1 MTLNENCKQK
11 NTKNV
16 KNTVNY
22 QGIFLRKSEEV
33 FGFDQ
38 TKIFNFQKIILFSKK
53 KKILFLQITTAFEQ
67 VIKNKM

>member
-1 MTLNENCKQK
+1 MKTVNKKTQK
-11 NTKNV
+11 ML

-53 KKILFLQITTAFEQ
+53 KKYIYIFFTNYNGFRASY
-67 VIKNKM
+67 